1 MVELGQG
8 ASGLRLP
15 IEQRNTVRDDR
26 EARIKLGVDLGDLV
40 PHRKITLDDLSGKT
54 FAVDAY
60 NALYQFL
67 AIIRGPT
74 GTPLMDRKGRVTSHL
89 SGLLY
94 RTTNLAERGIKLVYV
109 FDGRPP
115 ALKEVEIKRRRAVK
129 EEAIVKY
136 EAAVTS
142 GRVEEAKRYA
152 QATSSLK
159 DMMVEDSIRVLDL
172 LGVPHVQAPSEGEA
186 QAAIMA
192 ARGDVW
198 AAVSQ
203 DFDSILF
210 GANRLV
216 RNLAISGRR
225 KLPMQQAYVQV
236 DPETVD
242 LQTALREL
250 QLSREQL
257 VDLGILI
264 GTDFNPDGFKGIG
277 PKTALKLIRERGSI
291 DSMAQAS
298 PDFRPPPEL
307 RRIREIFLNPDVTT
321 NYSLRWKEP
330 DIEGLVKFLCGD
342 RDFNEERVR
351 NAVTKAKAGFA
362 VESEKKTLES
372 FFG

>member
-1 MVELGQG
+1 
-8 ASGLRLP
+8 
-15 IEQRNTVRDDR
+15 
-26 EARIKLGVDLGDLV
+26 LGVDLADLIPRV
-40 PHRKITLDDLSGKT
+40 KVSLDDLSGKT

-298 PDFRPPPEL
+298 PDFRSPPEL

-342 RDFNEERVR
+342 RDFSEERVR

>member
-1 MVELGQG
+1 M
-8 ASGLRLP
+8 
-15 IEQRNTVRDDR
+15 
-26 EARIKLGVDLGDLV
+26 GVDLADLIPRV
-40 PHRKITLDDLSGKT
+40 KVSLDDLSGKT

-74 GTPLMDRKGRVTSHL
+74 GTPLMDRKSRITSHL

-115 ALKEVEIKRRRAVK
+115 TLKEVEIKRRRAVK
-129 EEAIVKY
+129 EEAVVKY
-136 EAAVTS
+136 EAAVAS
-142 GRVEEAKRYA
+142 GRVEEAKKYA
-152 QATSSLK
+152 QATASLK
-159 DMMVEDSIRVLDL
+159 DLMVEDSIRVLDL

-186 QAAIMA
+186 QAAHMA
-192 ARGDVW
+192 TRGDVW
-198 AAVSQ
+198 GAVSQ
-203 DFDSILF
+203 DFDSLLF

-242 LQTALREL
+242 LQTALQEL

-264 GTDFNPDGFKGIG
+264 GTDFNPDGFRGIG
-277 PKTALKLIRERGSI
+277 PKTALKLIHERGSI
-291 DSMAQAS
+291 ENVAEAD
-298 PDFRPPPEL
+298 PNFHPPPEL
-307 RRIREIFLNPDVTT
+307 ERIREIFLKPDVTS
-321 NYSLRWKEP
+321 NYSLLWKEP
-330 DIEGLVKFLCGD
+330 DIGGLVEFLCGD

-351 NAVTKAKAGFA
+351 NAVTRAKARFTQDN
-362 VESEKKTLES
+362 EKKTLES